1 MLKTRVEQSG
11 GLGSLI
17 LEGEMIIDHAEELK
31 SAFMDV
37 LKSSSSL
44 ELRVEGVN
52 KVDIFGLQ
60 VLCAAHRSA
69 MKFDKELKLIG
80 HQPAALRDAI
90 CKAGYSLTAACWPD
104 KACFWNEK

>member
-1 MLKTRVEQSG
+1 MLKTRVERSG
-11 GLGSLI
+11 GLGLLI

-44 ELRVEGVN
+44 DFKVEGVS

-60 VLCAAHRSA
+60 VLCSAHRTA
-69 MKFDKELKLIG
+69 IKFDKELKLIG
-80 HQPAALRDAI
+80 QQPAALRDAI
-90 CKAGYSLTAACWPD
+90 YKAGCSRTAACSGD
-104 KACFWNEK
+104 KVCLLNEK